1 MAFRLWVSA
10 TLFCCLGAAGAIKI
24 PLEEIL
30 NLKSYDGALRPN
42 THSGPT
48 HINVTLFIDSIS
60 VDDKTQVIGVSGEL
74 LQEWIDQNLQ
84 LQFQGS
90 SFLTSVGLSGLS
102 GASILEQVWRP
113 DLVAAKELQAR
124 EPSSHLDFLRIKND
138 GHVVWTQSFYIVI
151 SLPLDSLQ
159 PKSPIMKNI
168 ICPVMCAWV
177 WAWMGYESNELQPQW
192 KEDTTIDYSSVVMS
206 HGYKL
211 KNAKRAA
218 KSVVIAHRPQRQLQM
233 EFEIESSGGWTVKH
247 TVIPLVATVTCA
259 YLSFF
264 INIRGVCARMIT
276 CMMSLV
282 TAAIFHE
289 STYRNV
295 PPSAQTMA
303 VEVFT
308 GTCLTFIFVATVES
322 VVVDV
327 LAHLPTKGRRSP
339 PSSSFALEPD
349 LMEER
354 SGHKGPVAALWLDRC
369 FRVLYPASFLA
380 FNAVYWVL
388 YN

>member
-1 MAFRLWVSA
+1 MAFRLWLSA
-10 TLFCCLGAAGAIKI
+10 SVLCWLGGGAGAIKI
-24 PLEEIL
+24 PLGDLL
-30 NLKSYDGALRPN
+30 NLNSYDGALRPN
-42 THSGPT
+42 THAGPT

-60 VDDKTQVIGVSGEL
+60 VDDKKQVIGISGEL
-74 LQEWIDQNLQ
+74 LQEWMDPNLQ
-84 LQFQGS
+84 FQFQGS
-90 SFLTSVGLSGLS
+90 SFLTSVGLSGVS
-102 GASILEQVWRP
+102 GASILSQVWRP
-113 DLVAAKELQAR
+113 DLVAGKELKAR
-124 EPSSHLDFLRIKND
+124 EPSSSLEFLRIKND
-138 GHVVWTQSFYIVI
+138 GHVVWMQRVHYSFPCHLDLQVYPLGSHKCVLKLH
-151 SLPLDSLQ
+151 SL
-159 PKSPIMKNI
+159 
-168 ICPVMCAWV
+168 
-177 WAWMGYESNELQPQW
+177 GYESNELQPQW

-206 HGYKL
+206 HGYRL
-211 KNAKRAA
+211 KGTKRSA
-218 KSVVIAHRPQRQLQM
+218 KSVVIAHRPQRELQM
-233 EFEIESSGGWTVKH
+233 EFDIESSGGWTVKH

-259 YLSFF
+259 YLAFF

-339 PSSSFALEPD
+339 PSSSFALEVRKDGRPD